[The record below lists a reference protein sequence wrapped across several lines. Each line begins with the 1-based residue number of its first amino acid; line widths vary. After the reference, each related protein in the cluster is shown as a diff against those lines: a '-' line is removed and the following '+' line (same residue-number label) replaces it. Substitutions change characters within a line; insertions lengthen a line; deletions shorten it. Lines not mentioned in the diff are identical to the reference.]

1 MIVACLK
8 WVDQRPEPD
17 AHGVIASPDSR
28 FAGVSAADRA
38 ALEWALRSR
47 DVIGGEVVAITAG
60 PVAAD
65 VVLRDALAAGAD
77 RSIRLDLSFG
87 ESSAVVGA
95 AIAGVAGG
103 ARQIWCGDYSSDRG
117 TGSVPAFIAA
127 SLGIAQALGLVR
139 VTFDAKAVD
148 ALRRLDGGRRER
160 LSVAGPAVLSV
171 EGSTAMLR
179 RAPLRALL
187 AAADIEV
194 VQPPAVA
201 QPSSSGGAYRAYRP
215 RPRALAAPAGT
226 TALQRVKALTG
237 GDSASSARADPVVL
251 DPAAAADRMLAALR
265 EWSYLPPT

>member
-65 VVLRDALAAGAD
+65 AVLRDALAAGAN
-77 RSIRLDLSFG
+77 RAIRLDLPFG
-87 ESSAVVGA
+87 ESSAAVGA

-103 ARQIWCGDYSSDRG
+103 AQQIWCGDYSSDRG

-127 SLGIAQALGLVR
+127 TRGIAQALGLVR
-139 VTFDAKAVD
+139 VSFDGGAVE

-160 LSVAGPAVLSV
+160 LSVDGPAVMSV

-187 AAADIEV
+187 AAADVEI
-194 VQPPAVA
+194 VQPLAVA
-201 QPSSSGGAYRAYRP
+201 RPASSTGTYRPYRP
-215 RPRALAAPAGT
+215 RPRALAAPAGAS
-226 TALQRVKALTG
+226 ALQRIKSLTG
-237 GDSASSARADPVVL
+237 GDAASSARADPVVL
-251 DPAAAADRMLAALR
+251 EPDAAADRILAALR
-265 EWSYLPPT
+265 EWGYLPHD